1 MKVWTDMS
9 NDEGLLSYKV
19 TESVPLSNR
28 ALYKGFV
35 ASMMVNS
42 SFINAFLDRRP

>member
-9 NDEGLLSYKV
+9 NNEGLLSYTV
-19 TESVPLSNR
+19 NESVPLSNR

-35 ASMMVNS
+35 ALMMVDNS
-42 SFINAFLDRRP
+42 FTNAF

>member
-9 NDEGLLSYKV
+9 KDEGLLSYKV
-19 TESVPLSNR
+19 TKRVPLSNR

-35 ASMMVNS
+35 TCKDGFN
-42 SFINAFLDRRP
+42 DG